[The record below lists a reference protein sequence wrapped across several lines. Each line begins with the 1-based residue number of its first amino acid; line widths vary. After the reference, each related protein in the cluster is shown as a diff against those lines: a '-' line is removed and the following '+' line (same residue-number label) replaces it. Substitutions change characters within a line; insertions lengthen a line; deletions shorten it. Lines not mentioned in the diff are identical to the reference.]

1 MNPCL
6 PPLPLATFSMGQS
19 SDALSADQVAFIE
32 SQRIFFVGT
41 ATADST
47 VNVSPKGRDALR
59 VLDERRVIW
68 LNLTGS
74 GNETA
79 AHVQACPRMT
89 LMFCAFEGPPQI
101 LRLYGT
107 ARAIQRG
114 DAGWEALYGHFEL
127 LAGARQIFDLAIER
141 VQTSCGMAVP
151 RYSYGGDRTELD
163 AWARRKGNEGLERY
177 WKRKNRRSIDGLPAP
192 IPAPIAALGAPDA
205 AGD

>member
-1 MNPCL
+1 
-6 PPLPLATFSMGQS
+6 MGQS
-19 SDALSADQVAFIE
+19 CGALSDDHIAFIAA
-32 SQRIFFVGT
+32 QKLFFVGT

-79 AHVQACPRMT
+79 AHVQAYPRMT

-107 ARAIQRG
+107 ACTIQCG
-114 DAGWEALYGHFEL
+114 EECGEDGWEALYGLFEP
-127 LAGARQIFDLAIER
+127 LAGARQIFDLAIDR

-151 RYSYGGDRTELD
+151 RYAYAGDRTALD
-163 AWARRKGNEGLERY
+163 SWARRKGTEGLERY
-177 WKRKNRRSIDGLPAP
+177 WQRKNRRSIDGLPAP
-192 IPAPIAALGAPDA
+192 IPAPRPTGDGAT
-205 AGD
+205 

>member
-1 MNPCL
+1 
-6 PPLPLATFSMGQS
+6 MGQS
-19 SDALSADQVAFIE
+19 SDAHSADQISFITA
-32 SQRIFFVGT
+32 QKLFFVGT

-107 ARAIQRG
+107 ASTVQWG
-114 DAGWEALYGHFEL
+114 EAGWDGLFGHFEP

-151 RYSYGGDRTELD
+151 KYSYGGDRTALD
-163 AWARRKGNEGLERY
+163 SWARRKGREGLERY
-177 WKRKNRRSIDGLPAP
+177 WQRKNRRSIDGLPAP
-192 IPAPIAALGAPDA
+192 IPAPRP
-205 AGD
+205 AGNGTL

>member
-1 MNPCL
+1 
-6 PPLPLATFSMGQS
+6 MGQS
-19 SDALSADQVAFIE
+19 CGALSADHIAFIAV
-32 SQRIFFVGT
+32 QKLFFVGT

-59 VLDERRVIW
+59 VLDESRVIW

-79 AHVQACPRMT
+79 AHVQQCPRMT

-107 ARAIQRG
+107 ARTIQCG
-114 DAGWEALYGHFEL
+114 EDGWDALYGLFEP
-127 LAGARQIFDLAIER
+127 LAGARQIFDLAIDK

-151 RYSYGGDRTELD
+151 TYAYGGDRTALD
-163 AWARRKGNEGLERY
+163 SWARRKGAEGLERY
-177 WKRKNRRSIDGLPAP
+177 WQRKNRRSIDGLPAP
-192 IPAPIAALGAPDA
+192 IPAPRTIGDGAT
-205 AGD
+205 

>member
-1 MNPCL
+1 
-6 PPLPLATFSMGQS
+6 MGQS
-19 SDALSADQVAFIE
+19 CGALTADHIAFIAA
-32 SQRIFFVGT
+32 QKLFFVGT

-59 VLDERRVIW
+59 VLGERRVVW

-101 LRLYGT
+101 LRVYGT
-107 ARAIQRG
+107 ARTIQCG
-114 DAGWEALYGHFEL
+114 EECGEDGWDELYGLFEP
-127 LAGARQIFDLAIER
+127 LAGARQIFDLAIDK

-151 RYSYGGDRTELD
+151 MYAYGGDRTALD
-163 AWARRKGNEGLERY
+163 SWARRKGNDGLERY

-192 IPAPIAALGAPDA
+192 IPAPRP
-205 AGD
+205 AGDGAT

>member
-1 MNPCL
+1 
-6 PPLPLATFSMGQS
+6 MGQS
-19 SDALSADQVAFIE
+19 CGALNADHIAFIAA
-32 SQRIFFVGT
+32 QKLFFVGT

-59 VLDERRVIW
+59 VLDAQRVVW

-79 AHVQACPRMT
+79 AHVLLCPRMT

-107 ARAIQRG
+107 ARTIQYG
-114 DAGWEALYGHFEL
+114 EDGWDELYGLFEP
-127 LAGARQIFDLAIER
+127 LAGARQIFDLAINK

-151 RYSYGGDRTELD
+151 KYAYGGDRTALD
-163 AWARRKGNEGLERY
+163 SWARRKGTEGLERY
-177 WKRKNRRSIDGLPAP
+177 WQRKNRRSIDGLPAP
-192 IPAPIAALGAPDA
+192 IPAPRPTGDGAT
-205 AGD
+205 